1 LVGVEVG
8 DLAAIWSVRRRRPAR
23 IGVGEAARSASE
35 LRRRPAQIGV
45 AEAAWSASELLRR
58 PAQIDV
64 AEAVWSASERRRRGD
79 SGGAP
84 PDARCTGR
92 HALLGILLLVHR
104 SKVIR
109 VGPGGSLLDGG
120 GILTGCKVA
129 RVEIGIDLA
138 EMGAGAGGNL
148 GEVS

>member
-23 IGVGEAARSASE
+23 IGVGEAAWSASE

-45 AEAAWSASELLRR
+45 VEAA
-58 PAQIDV
+58 
-64 AEAVWSASERRRRGD
+64 WSASERRRRGD
-79 SGGAP
+79 PGGAP
-84 PDARCTGR
+84 PDAQRTGR
-92 HALLGILLLVHR
+92 HALLGILLLVHQ

-109 VGPGGSLLDGG
+109 VGPGRSLLDGG

>member
-1 LVGVEVG
+1 MASVLVGVEVG
-8 DLAAIWSVRRRRPAR
+8 DLAAIWSVRQRRPAR

-45 AEAAWSASELLRR
+45 AEA
-58 PAQIDV
+58 
-64 AEAVWSASERRRRGD
+64 VWSASERRRRGD

-84 PDARCTGR
+84 PDARRTGR

-104 SKVIR
+104 SKVIH
-109 VGPGGSLLDGG
+109 VGPGRSLLDGG
-120 GILTGCKVA
+120 GILTGCRAA

-148 GEVS
+148 GEAS

>member
-23 IGVGEAARSASE
+23 IGVGEAARSVSE

-45 AEAAWSASELLRR
+45 AETAWSASELRRR
-58 PAQIDV
+58 PAQIGI
-64 AEAVWSASERRRRGD
+64 AEDAWSASKRRWRGD

-84 PDARCTGR
+84 PDARRTGH
-92 HALLGILLLVHR
+92 HALLGVLLLVHR

-109 VGPGGSLLDGG
+109 VGPGRSLLDGG
-120 GILTGCKVA
+120 GILTGCRAA

-138 EMGAGAGGNL
+138 EIGAGAGGNL
-148 GEVS
+148 GEAS

>member
-1 LVGVEVG
+1 MVGVEVG
-8 DLAAIWSVRRRRPAR
+8 DLAAIWSVRRWRPAR
-23 IGVGEAARSASE
+23 IGIGEAVRSVSE
-35 LRRRPAQIGV
+35 LRQQPAQISV
-45 AEAAWSASELLRR
+45 AEAAWSASKRR
-58 PAQIDV
+58 
-64 AEAVWSASERRRRGD
+64 WRGD

-84 PDARCTGR
+84 LDAQRTGR

-120 GILTGCKVA
+120 GILTGCRA
-129 RVEIGIDLA
+129 AQVEIEIDLA

-148 GEVS
+148 GEAS